1 MTKKRA
7 IKEAPPVIK
16 EPRRHRSLR
25 QKEARIRRRI
35 IIITSITLVLVAGL
49 IAYGLLNE
57 YVFKQRR
64 AIAVVNQDKISVG
77 AFQRR
82 LRFEQDNLVSQINQ
96 YIQFGQQFA
105 SQGGSNPFQSIIDQ
119 LVSDL
124 SAPENYSLTVLDTM
138 TEEAL
143 IRQLAAQYDV
153 SVSPDDVQ
161 LYIEGQFGYDRNAT
175 PTPTPEAGNA
185 VTGTVAAGGNIT
197 AEEFQSRYNQFIA
210 DLGTKQ
216 SVTEEEF
223 RQMVATQ
230 LMRERL
236 IEVAPLE
243 VDATDEM
250 VHVRAIVAQTTAD
263 PLEPVKAE
271 ADALAKAFEVRKR
284 IVENGEDFG
293 EVAKE
298 VSEDPGS
305 APDGGELGWISKGQT
320 VPEFEDAAFSLPVG
334 EVSQPVKTDFGFHL
348 IQVEEKNEAGD
359 QVRARHILI
368 RIDTTPPQE
377 AQDAAAAKAMQTIED
392 AKARI
397 EAGEDFATVAKE
409 VSEDPVSAEK
419 GGDLGWI
426 AADNTRFPA
435 DVVSK
440 AFELTPGQISEPIK
454 TDQGIYLIMV
464 EEKDPEHPVDDNVL
478 QSRRQQAFDDW
489 LQAQKDAA
497 TIENKW
503 SLDLVPPLPDDLAS
517 IVAQLQLAA
526 AQSQAQSQSQSQS
539 Q

>member
-7 IKEAPPVIK
+7 IKEEPPVIK

-25 QKEARIRRRI
+25 QKEERIRRRI
-35 IIITSITLVLVAGL
+35 ILITSITLVLVAGL

-105 SQGGSNPFQSIIDQ
+105 GQGGSNPFQSIINQ
-119 LVSDL
+119 LVNDL
-124 SAPENYSLTVLDTM
+124 SAPENYSLTVLDMM

-153 SVSPDDVQ
+153 QVSPDDVQ

-175 PTPTPEAGNA
+175 PTPTPEAGSA
-185 VTGTVAAGGNIT
+185 VTDTVAAGGSIT

-216 SVTEEEF
+216 SITEEEF

-230 LMRERL
+230 LMREGL
-236 IEVAPLE
+236 QKVAPLE
-243 VDATDEM
+243 VDTTDEM
-250 VHVRAIVAQTTAD
+250 VHVRAIVAQTQAD

-271 ADALAKAFEVRKR
+271 ADALAKAFEARKR
-284 IVENGEDFG
+284 IVEDGEDFG

-320 VPEFEDAAFSLPVG
+320 VAEFEDAAFSLPVG

-377 AQDAAAAKAMQTIED
+377 AQDAAAAKAMQKIED

-397 EAGEDFATVAKE
+397 EAGEDFAAVAKE

-426 AADNTRFPA
+426 AADNKRFPA

-440 AFELTPGQISEPIK
+440 AFELAPGQLSEPIE
-454 TDQGIYLIMV
+454 TEQGIYLITV

-489 LQAQKDAA
+489 LQAQKEAA

-503 SLDLVPPLPDDLAS
+503 SLDLVPPLPDDLAG

-526 AQSQAQSQSQSQS
+526 AQSQSQSQSPS